1 MVDCFTQPTNG
12 TVASNADDTLRYTPD
27 SGFTGSDSFTYTASD
42 GSSTTTASVSL
53 QVAAAERVVLR
64 GTRSSNVLDV
74 SSELQPYE
82 IYALKGNDRVVGTA
96 FDDLIDG
103 GTGHD
108 DLFGGAGNDTFTVSG
123 STNGDDLFDGGDGH
137 DVVVG
142 SDGDDRIHM
151 RRLRSEEHTSELQSL
166 MRISYAVFCLKKKKQ

>member
-1 MVDCFTQPTNG
+1 M
-12 TVASNADDTLRYTPD
+12 
-27 SGFTGSDSFTYTASD
+27 
-42 GSSTTTASVSL
+42 
-53 QVAAAERVVLR
+53 AERVGLR

-123 STNGDDLFDGGDGH
+123 STNGDDLFDCGEGSELE
-137 DVVVG
+137 VG
-142 SDGDDRIHM
+142 SDGDDSTSM
-151 RRLRSEEHTSELQSL
+151 RRQQVGRNVDNQHSTNPAGRPDRHTPQH
-166 MRISYAVFCLKKKKQ
+166 A

>member
-1 MVDCFTQPTNG
+1 M
-12 TVASNADDTLRYTPD
+12 
-27 SGFTGSDSFTYTASD
+27 
-42 GSSTTTASVSL
+42 
-53 QVAAAERVVLR
+53 AERVVLR

-151 RRLRSEEHTSELQSL
+151 RRLTVGQSIDRRPRRLQHGGRHRHQQL
-166 MRISYAVFCLKKKKQ
+166 PGFQPIGRANV

>member
-1 MVDCFTQPTNG
+1 MIRRPTRS
-12 TVASNADDTLRYTPD
+12 TRTDTLFPYTTL
-27 SGFTGSDSFTYTASD
+27 FR
-42 GSSTTTASVSL
+42 SVSL

-108 DLFGGAGNDTFTVSG
+108 DLFGGAGNDTFPVSG

-151 RRLRSEEHTSELQSL
+151 RRLTVGQDRKS
-166 MRISYAVFCLKKKKQ
+166 VV